1 MKVYL
6 IREKK
11 NINAIG
17 EYDLETKTL
26 TVKKGS
32 RVSEDI
38 AYSEKFRGARAIER
52 DREET
57 VKDHIVTKDVQFKS
71 ASTAANFVTG
81 SSTNGLV
88 AWKADNGL
96 TIKEI
101 IASEETKN
109 DRVGASN

>member
-6 IREKK
+6 VREKK
-11 NINAIG
+11 NINAVG
-17 EYDLETKTL
+17 EYDVETKAL

-38 AYSEKFRGARAIER
+38 AYTEKFRGAKTIEKDRAG
-52 DREET
+52 T
-57 VKDHIVTKDVQFKS
+57 VKDHIVTKDISFKS

-81 SSTNGLV
+81 GSTNGLV

-96 TIKEI
+96 TIKEV
-101 IASEETKN
+101 IANGVTKK
-109 DRVGASN
+109 